1 MSLSK
6 LSYKTNTA
14 RAILGNAGLFKYP
27 QHVIWEY
34 VTNEIQYRDKK
45 VKPLIYVTLDN
56 KKIIIQGNGEG
67 MDEKGLANFFI
78 LHGQNQ
84 DRLKGKHGR
93 GKHGTGKSAAFA
105 IANNFRIRT
114 IKNKKLYELE
124 ITKKDLKKYEAQT
137 GDIPLEKCVKINGKK
152 INSDNGTT
160 IEISEINVKLNKK
173 EIIEELEKK
182 LFYWKE
188 AEVWVNEHK
197 CKYDEP
203 QIKDKIIINSHKTH
217 PELGNIDLTIKVSAE
232 PLEKEKN
239 GIAILTSGVLQETTL
254 CGAENKEMANY
265 IFGEIDCPILD
276 EDDQD
281 VAATTIARDMKLN
294 PENKRVKAIYSFIGP
309 NVEIVRKKLVL
320 ENEKLKESENQ
331 KKLQKHAE
339 KMQEKINKHFEK
351 WKNKVVM
358 KFNRPSDGKLGIAE
372 DQNSNINNLNGS
384 LSVGDEIEAL
394 TDLAFNFAKDL
405 KNKGQNLESKN
416 KNKNSLKEKE
426 NENKKAKKVN
436 GSGNNKSSGGTK
448 FKVEYQ
454 NNGDQNPRAK
464 FDSEN
469 NIVFINLEHPQVLKL
484 INDVGKNNDY
494 TKDPMFRKISDEI
507 AFTEYAF
514 GLANLLYQKKYYA
527 ENTDEYLREA
537 RSIINELSNI
547 Y

>member
-1 MSLSK
+1 MKISFSK
-6 LSYKTNTA
+6 
-14 RAILGNAGLFKYP
+14 
-27 QHVIWEY
+27 
-34 VTNEIQYRDKK
+34 KK
-45 VKPLIYVTLDN
+45 KS
-56 KKIIIQGNGEG
+56 KKIISFVS
-67 MDEKGLANFFI
+67 KKF
-78 LHGQNQ
+78 
-84 DRLKGKHGR
+84 
-93 GKHGTGKSAAFA
+93 SP
-105 IANNFRIRT
+105 
-114 IKNKKLYELE
+114 KKLNFLNSN
-124 ITKKDLKKYEAQT
+124 
-137 GDIPLEKCVKINGKK
+137 PLEKTKTKVNEIYKNYKKTKEREKIKREK
-152 INSDNGTT
+152 QI
-160 IEISEINVKLNKK
+160 KLDQKRQILEEEKRAKK
-173 EIIEELEKK
+173 EKIDRIKEEKRK
-182 LFYWKE
+182 
-188 AEVWVNEHK
+188 
-197 CKYDEP
+197 
-203 QIKDKIIINSHKTH
+203 
-217 PELGNIDLTIKVSAE
+217 
-232 PLEKEKN
+232 
-239 GIAILTSGVLQETTL
+239 VLQ
-254 CGAENKEMANY
+254 
-265 IFGEIDCPILD
+265 
-276 EDDQD
+276 Q
-281 VAATTIARDMKLN
+281 
-294 PENKRVKAIYSFIGP
+294 
-309 NVEIVRKKLVL
+309 KKLVL